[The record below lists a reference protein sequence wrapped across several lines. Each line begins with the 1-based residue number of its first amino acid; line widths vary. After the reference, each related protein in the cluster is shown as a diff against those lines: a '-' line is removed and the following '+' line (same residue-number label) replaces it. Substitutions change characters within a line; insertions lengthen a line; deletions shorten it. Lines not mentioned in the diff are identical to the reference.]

1 MIRPLD
7 MQVALHAL
15 PEQARSISAEQAGSI
30 YRQVA
35 TLGQARQENLERTSR
50 VAESAQA
57 QATRFHRVDPDLE
70 RAGQRGKHSERDERE
85 RRPTSLTLLSPV
97 IRRALEQEDKGLNMD
112 LVA

>member
-30 YRQVA
+30 YRNVA
-35 TLGQARQENLERTSR
+35 TLGQARLENLERSSR

-57 QATRFHRVDPDLE
+57 QTTRFHRVDPDLE
-70 RAGQRGKHSERDERE
+70 RAGQRGRQSEREERE
-85 RRPTSLTLLSPV
+85 RRPGSVTLLSSV
-97 IRRALEQEDKGLNMD
+97 LRRALEQEDKGNNMD